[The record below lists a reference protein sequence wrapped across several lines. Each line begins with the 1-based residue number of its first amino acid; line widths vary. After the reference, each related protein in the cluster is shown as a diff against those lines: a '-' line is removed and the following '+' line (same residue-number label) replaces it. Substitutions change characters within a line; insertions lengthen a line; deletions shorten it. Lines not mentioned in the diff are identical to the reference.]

1 MKTSLMKKFIV
12 CGLISLLAFSIT
24 PTPLQAKSNPVTT
37 NSTPSSGN
45 SQSQALHLRLEE
57 IKEMD
62 KTQLTSLER
71 KELRKEVKSIKKQLE
86 TMNGGVYLSVGA
98 VIIIVLLL
106 ILLL

>member
-12 CGLISLLAFSIT
+12 CGLISLLAFSIM